1 MIQPI
6 NQNLNIN
13 TANALKPVEVPH
25 FCGLTKI
32 EKVDSFAKKNKQT
45 VPFKQKALNFFDS
58 AKEGAKTGA
67 GVVVDTAKKGAE
79 FTKTFVQSL
88 YKDGVDIAKARGK
101 NTLTNIDSVV

>member
-13 TANALKPVEVPH
+13 TVKALKPVEVPH

-32 EKVDSFAKKNKQT
+32 EKVDSFVRKNKQGT
-45 VPFKQKALNFFDS
+45 SFKQKALNFVDS

-67 GVVVDTAKKGAE
+67 GVVVDTAKKGVE
-79 FTKTFVQSL
+79 FTKTFVQSI

-101 NTLTNIDSVV
+101 NTLTNIDGIV